1 MTTPPLSKSAAV
13 APARPTVPP
22 WLLAAALA
30 LVTLAL
36 YWPALRCGFINY
48 DDNDYVTAN
57 IHVQNGLTW
66 DGFQWAFLNPVSS
79 NWHPLTMLSHM
90 LDCQIFGLAPWGHH
104 LTSVLL
110 HALNG
115 VLVFILLRQ
124 MTGAIGRS
132 LLVAALFAVHPL
144 RVESVAWVAERK
156 DVLSSAFGL
165 LALIFYGR
173 YARPEIENRKSKI
186 KNYCLSFLC
195 LALGLM
201 SKAMLVTWP
210 FVLLLLDF
218 WPLGRFQRSGI
229 WRLVREKIPFF
240 ALAAAMSV
248 VTFLVQQ
255 HGGAMSAGD
264 HIPFGA
270 RCGNAMVSY
279 WGYLEKIFWPA
290 DLAVFYP
297 YPGYWPPTRVL
308 LAGAAILV
316 VSGLLFVRWRRQP
329 FLLMGWLWFAGT
341 LVPVIGLVQVG
352 EQAMADRYTYLP
364 SLGILILMVWGAG
377 DLTRRWRPPAR
388 SLSVAGLAA
397 VALCLVLTRQQLGCW
412 RDSETLFRHAL
423 AVTEDNYFAHDN
435 LGTALATR
443 GQMDEAIGHFQEV
456 LRLKPDLAAARNNI
470 GYALD
475 MIGRTDQA
483 ISQFQEALR
492 LKPDFAAAHDN
503 LGYALDKI
511 GQTDQAISQF
521 QEALRL
527 KPEYAAAHNNLG
539 YALCKTGRLDEA
551 IRHFQI
557 AVRLAPDYA
566 EARNN
571 LGGALAMQ
579 GRTGEAAAQFEETL
593 RLNPEHVR
601 ARNNLGN
608 ALLDQGQIDG
618 AIRQFQEALR
628 LQPDYANAH
637 NNLGRALL
645 HQGRTG
651 DAIGEFQ
658 SALRL
663 KPDFAL
669 AATNLARALKL
680 KNAPSNP

>member
-308 LAGAAILV
+308 LAGAAILG

-423 AVTEDNYFAHDN
+423 AVTKNNYIALNN
-435 LGTALATR
+435 LGTTLSDQ
-443 GQMDEAIGHFQEV
+443 GEIDEAIRQFQEAIRLRPNNGAAHNNLGAAFGRKGMAVEAIGQYREAIRLKPNNVTTRCNLGIVLFESGQFELAISQYQAALHLKPDDADIHYNLGAVLAANGQVDSAIQHFQEAIR
-456 LRLKPDLAAARNNI
+456 LRPDYAEARYNLALALNLK
-470 GYALD
+470 
-475 MIGRTDQA
+475 GRVDEAIVQYQA
-483 ISQFQEALR
+483 ALR
-492 LKPDFAAAHDN
+492 LKPD
-503 LGYALDKI
+503 YA
-511 GQTDQAISQF
+511 
-521 QEALRL
+521 E
-527 KPEYAAAHNNLG
+527 AHNNLG
-539 YALCKTGRLDEA
+539 SALGGQGRFAEA
-551 IRHFQI
+551 ILHFQ
-557 AVRLAPDYA
+557 A
-566 EARNN
+566 
-571 LGGALAMQ
+571 
-579 GRTGEAAAQFEETL
+579 
-593 RLNPEHVR
+593 
-601 ARNNLGN
+601 
-608 ALLDQGQIDG
+608 
-618 AIRQFQEALR
+618 ALR
-628 LQPDYANAH
+628 LQPDYAQARD
-637 NNLGRALL
+637 NLM
-645 HQGRTG
+645 Q
-651 DAIGEFQ
+651 
-658 SALRL
+658 
-663 KPDFAL
+663 AL
-669 AATNLARALKL
+669 AM
-680 KNAPSNP
+680 KNAPSNR